1 MPHTWRSL
9 TTANAASSS
18 PWLIRRT
25 PRAGLDFE
33 LMQGGG
39 AIKGW
44 RVGGKACDAVMAR
57 LNTLFDGSDVQIVIG
72 DGNHS
77 LAAAKDYWDEL
88 QTFA

>member
-1 MPHTWRSL
+1 
-9 TTANAASSS
+9 
-18 PWLIRRT
+18 
-25 PRAGLDFE
+25 
-33 LMQGGG
+33 MQGGG